1 MVRKVLLSCFIFFI
15 LVFTVSALT
24 DVEVSAVSE
33 LVYSSNEGEF
43 LLFVEIAD
51 ENELDLRAESEL
63 SGELK
68 EKAEFLDIELSG
80 YSGLKLYNNFFSRF
94 SWFFSNYITGFAGA
108 DYRIDDGNGGQ
119 ECEPDCKGKKCGDDG
134 CGGSCGECKSGEECK
149 EGKCVKE
156 ECKSDCEGKK
166 CGDDGCGGSCG
177 ICGKSLDCKGGKC
190 VVDDS
195 GDEEPQEEDTPGST
209 PSTITD
215 TITVTEIVL
224 EKCVGCYKE
233 NVWIGLCEKGVMIK
247 PALIKEECKLG
258 CEKEQCIEGGV
269 ESISSDLGVG
279 DTVKVIKYKEG
290 LVKGEFVDALV
301 EGKPEEDKKEIKD
314 LKKED
319 SKSAKKEEEKKE
331 EKIKSVT
338 TTLSVKELSK
348 KMKKI
353 VSDECIPMCKEKCGQ
368 PDGCGGFCPKDDINI
383 SGKCGNPP
391 KDEELTPLQK
401 ATSPASDVI
410 GGLLK
415 ILFG

>member
-119 ECEPDCKGKKCGDDG
+119 ECEPDCK
-134 CGGSCGECKSGEECK
+134 
-149 EGKCVKE
+149 
-156 ECKSDCEGKK
+156 GKK

-368 PDGCGGFCPKDDINI
+368 PDGCSGFCPKGDIDVP
-383 SGKCGNPP
+383 GKCGNPP